1 MNFDDTPQEAAFR
14 AEARKWIDANAPREF
29 EEELTKSSL
38 GRIKLKK
45 HDIVEVAKA
54 WQKKKAEGGWV
65 CLHWPKEYG
74 GRGATPVERVI
85 WQQEEGVYFK
95 LTSPFQIGEGMCGP
109 TVMAY
114 GSEADKRRYLPKIAS
129 GEEIWCQLFSEPAG
143 GSDVAGLRTRAEKK
157 DDDWIINGQKI
168 WTSGA
173 HYSDYGILITRTDP
187 NVPKHKGL
195 TMFWIDMKSPGV
207 SVKPIKQANGMQEFN
222 EVFFT
227 DLRVPDSQRLGAVG
241 DGWNV
246 SLTTLMNERLTIGA
260 RLATGFPELFE
271 FCSNLMTEDGLAID
285 DRATRSKL
293 ANWAVKNSGLKYTSY
308 RAVSALSKGERPG
321 TGELD
326 RQAGRRHHA
335 AGHRDVCDGPAGR
348 GRHAERSRDRRG
360 GRPVPG
366 HDDVVAVD
374 AHRRRHRRNPAQ
386 HHRRARAGAARRHPR
401 RQGRAVQQD
410 PDQGKINPACR
421 VGIAQALPTAFRN
434 LRVGS
439 LRLAHPTDCS
449 NKGYV

>member
-1 MNFDDTPQEAAFR
+1 MRRQAQTRNPEVLDRDSGFALRAPRNDRREEAAMNFDDTPQEAAFR
-14 AEARKWIDANAPREF
+14 AEARKWIDANAPKEF
-29 EEELTKSSL
+29 EAELTKSSL

-45 HDIVEVAKA
+45 ADIVEVAKA
-54 WQKKKAEGGWV
+54 WQKKKSDGGWV

-143 GSDVAGLRTRAEKK
+143 GSDVAGLRTRAER
-157 DDDWIINGQKI
+157 DGDHWIINGQKI

-195 TMFWIDMKSPGV
+195 TMFYIDMKSRGV
-207 SVKPIKQANGMQEFN
+207 EVKPIKQANGMQEFN

-246 SLTTLMNERLTIGA
+246 SLTTLMNERMTIGS

-285 DRATRSKL
+285 DRATRSRL
-293 ANWAVKNSGLKYTSY
+293 ANWAVKNSGLKYTNY
-308 RAVSALSKGERPG
+308 RAVSALSRGERPG
-321 TGELD
+321 PENSIGKLV
-326 RQAGRRHHA
+326 AGSMLQDIAMYAMDLQGASGMLTDPETAEA
-335 AGHRDVCDGPAGR
+335 AGQFQAMMMSSPSTRIAGGTDEILR
-348 GRHAERSRDRRG
+348 NIIAERVLGLPGDIRVDKDVPFNKIPTK
-360 GRPVPG
+360 GR
-366 HDDVVAVD
+366 
-374 AHRRRHRRNPAQ
+374 
-386 HHRRARAGAARRHPR
+386 
-401 RQGRAVQQD
+401 
-410 PDQGKINPACR
+410 
-421 VGIAQALPTAFRN
+421 
-434 LRVGS
+434 
-439 LRLAHPTDCS
+439 
-449 NKGYV
+449 